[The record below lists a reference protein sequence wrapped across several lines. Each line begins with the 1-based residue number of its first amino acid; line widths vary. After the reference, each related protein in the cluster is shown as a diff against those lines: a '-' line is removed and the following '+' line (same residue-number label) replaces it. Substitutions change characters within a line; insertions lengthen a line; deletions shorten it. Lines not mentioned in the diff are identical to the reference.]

1 MIELKNLA
9 NHSKILAN
17 IEPKRRIMQKTKLK
31 PSLNKTFQR
40 PEIPIVNRK
49 IYKKIFSTTPTTKQ
63 IEISTKELKV
73 YQLKI
78 NDSIS
83 KEIYRK
89 RFNLKPEQKMN
100 ILFIKLPIYNNILN
114 ENELLKKYITNNYYT
129 YPFLT
134 KKYSDT
140 ITKNP
145 FYYYPLPTNQ
155 KQITSTQI
163 SEWKLQNA
171 YQKGNYFYLIIIYL
185 VILFDKAI
193 LIILRI

>member
-1 MIELKNLA
+1 
-9 NHSKILAN
+9 
-17 IEPKRRIMQKTKLK
+17 MQKTKLK

-129 YPFLT
+129 YPFST
-134 KKYSDT
+134 KKFSDT

>member
-1 MIELKNLA
+1 LIELKNLA

-134 KKYSDT
+134 KKYSS
-140 ITKNP
+140 K
-145 FYYYPLPTNQ
+145 TNNEYTN
-155 KQITSTQI
+155 I
-163 SEWKLQNA
+163 
-171 YQKGNYFYLIIIYL
+171 
-185 VILFDKAI
+185 
-193 LIILRI
+193 